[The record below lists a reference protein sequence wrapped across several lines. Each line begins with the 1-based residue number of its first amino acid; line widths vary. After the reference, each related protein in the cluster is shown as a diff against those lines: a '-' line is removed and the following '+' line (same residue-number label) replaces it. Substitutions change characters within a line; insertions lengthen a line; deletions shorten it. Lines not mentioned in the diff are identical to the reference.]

1 MNRATSFS
9 GSRYCRALLLLIL
22 FSARGFAQTRGTV
35 SGYVRDSSGAILP
48 GANIT
53 LIHQETGAK
62 RDGTTNA
69 DGFYQILGLTSGSYA
84 LEADASGFKRYSAKG
99 ISLTVDQN
107 ARADIQ
113 MEVGAV
119 TESVEVKAGAALVDT
134 RSATVSGLIDD
145 RRMVDLP
152 LYTRNVISF
161 ASLLPGVTFVSAPAN
176 SQVTDSRNGPTVSVN
191 GGRTNQSYVTL
202 NGTYFVNPSRN
213 TGLNVPPPD
222 AVQEFRIKT
231 VNYSAEEG
239 RNSGAIISV
248 ITRSGS
254 NDLHGSAWEF
264 HRNSALNARSFFDA
278 KKPVGHQNQFGAAA
292 GGPAKKD
299 KIFWFGSYEGLFDR
313 RAASTVDAFPPTTAE
328 RAGDFSSQ
336 LTPIKNPFANNI
348 PFPNNRIP
356 VSLFDPA
363 AVALLSFLPTPP
375 SSGRLT
381 AIGPAPTNSHLFMV
395 RNDWTVSDKQTLF
408 VHYYLN
414 QTRQYAQ
421 DLAFG
426 TNIPGWMAAELPVRN
441 QNAGFNHTYVFSPNL
456 LNQATVGFTR
466 SYSARVPSTNRLNSA
481 LGINLPD
488 YADGGGTQF
497 SVSGRFTLADSGPGT
512 RSSNNYDFNDT
523 LTWNK
528 GRHTLKFGFQA
539 LRLSYYQQF
548 LFPPT
553 FSFNGTRSGNTMADF
568 LLGAYRSATINF
580 GVTTNDATMNFLA
593 GFVQDEFKVTPRLT
607 LTYGLRYELPT
618 PWVDGNDR
626 LTGVDPRLSA
636 QSKVVPNAPPGLLF
650 VGDTPRGVYHADK
663 NNFAP
668 RFGFAWDVFGN
679 GKAAIRGAYG
689 IFYDTINADSTAQ
702 QNPPFSGTTTLF
714 NGQLSNPVAGGPVPP
729 VVPDAK
735 NFQFVYPLSG
745 LYTPLNLRTPYVQDW
760 NLTLEHQVGKDIS
773 IQASYVG
780 KQAQR
785 LVAYRP
791 FNAAIFQP
799 GVDASGNPLSTL
811 GNATQRAPFLPGIW
825 APTAAVLSDSFKQS
839 YESAQFSVNKRFSNN
854 FTVLGSYTLGK
865 SIDNSGTNN
874 LGPTIPN
881 PFDLNADRGRSD
893 YDSRHTVAISW
904 LYTLMPSRKDMVGRI
919 FGGWT
924 FSAIH
929 AIHSGFPLTFFTGDD
944 VALDGTGEGAQ
955 HPNLVGDPARDQASR
970 NDMVAAFFNTAAFA
984 RPNTGSYGSAG
995 RGILSGPG
1003 FSNTDFAAAK
1013 DFRVRENGRFQVRS
1027 EFFNIFNG
1035 VNFTTVRT
1043 TMTDPRFGQ
1052 VSGAGPGRNI
1062 QFGMKYL
1069 W

>member
-1 MNRATSFS
+1 MKRILGDFRIFT
-9 GSRYCRALLLLIL
+9 ALLLVIL
-22 FSARGFAQTRGTV
+22 FSASGGAQTRGTI
-35 SGYVRDSSGAILP
+35 SGYVRDTSGAVLP
-48 GANIT
+48 GASVT

-62 RDGTTNA
+62 RDVTANP
-69 DGFYQILGLTSGSYA
+69 DGFYQILGLTSGSYT
-84 LEADASGFKRYSAKG
+84 LEAEAKGFKRYSSPG
-99 ISLTVDQN
+99 IELTVDQN
-107 ARADIQ
+107 VRADIQ
-113 MEVGAV
+113 MNLGAV
-119 TESVEVKAGAALVDT
+119 AESVEVKAAAALVDT
-134 RSATVSGLIDD
+134 RSATVSGLVDD

-161 ASLLPGVTFVSAPAN
+161 ATLLPGVTFVSAPAN

-191 GGRTNQSYVTL
+191 GGRTNQTYETL

-213 TGLNVPPPD
+213 TGLNAPPPD

-248 ITRSGS
+248 VTRSGS
-254 NDLHGSAWEF
+254 NQLHGTAWEF
-264 HRNSALNARSFFDA
+264 HRNSALNARSFFDSQ
-278 KKPVGHQNQFGAAA
+278 KPVGHQNQFGAAA

-299 KIFWFGSYEGLFDR
+299 KIFWFGAYEGLFDR
-313 RAASTVDAFPPTTAE
+313 RAASTVDAFPPTAAE
-328 RAGDFSSQ
+328 RAGDFSSVSTA
-336 LTPIKNPFANNI
+336 LKNPFANNA
-348 PFPNNRIP
+348 PFPNNQIP
-356 VSLFDPA
+356 VSSFDPA
-363 AVALLSFLPTPP
+363 AVKLLSFLPLPP
-375 SSGRLT
+375 ANGRLT
-381 AIGPAPTNSHLFMV
+381 AVGPAPVDAHLFLG
-395 RNDWTVSDKQTLF
+395 RTDWTISEKQTFF
-408 VHYYLN
+408 VHYYFN
-414 QTRQYAQ
+414 QTKTDGQ
-421 DLAFG
+421 DLQFG
-426 TNIPGWMAAELPVRN
+426 TNIPGWMGAQLPVRN
-441 QNAGFNHTYVFSPNL
+441 QNVGFNHTYVFSPSL

-466 SYSARVPSTNRLNSA
+466 SYSARAPSVNRPNSA
-481 LGINLPD
+481 LDINLPD
-488 YADGGGTQF
+488 YAQGGGTQF
-497 SVSGRFTLADSGPGT
+497 SVSGRFTLGDSGPGT
-512 RSSNNYDFNDT
+512 RASNDYDFNDS

-528 GRHTLKFGFQA
+528 GRHTMKFGFQV
-539 LRLSYYQQF
+539 LRLSYDQQF

-568 LLGAYRSATINF
+568 LLGAYRSVSINF
-580 GVTTNDATMNFLA
+580 GVTTNDDTMNFVA
-593 GFVQDEFKVTPRLT
+593 GFAQDEFKVTSRLT

-618 PWVDGNDR
+618 PWVDANNR
-626 LTGVDPRLSA
+626 LTGVDPRLGA

-650 VGDTPRGVYHADK
+650 VGDVPSGIYHADK
-663 NNFAP
+663 KNFAP
-668 RFGFAWDVFGN
+668 RFGFAWDMFGN
-679 GKAAIRGAYG
+679 GKSAVRGAYG

-714 NGQLSNPVAGGPVPP
+714 NGLLSNPVGGGTPPP

-745 LYTPLNLRTPYVQDW
+745 LYTPLALRTPYVQDW
-760 NLTLEHQVGKDIS
+760 NFTFEQQLGKDIS

-780 KQAQR
+780 KNAQR

-791 FNAAIFQP
+791 FDAAIFQP
-799 GVDASGNPLSTL
+799 GVDANGNPLSTL
-811 GNATQRAPFLPGIW
+811 GNATQRVPFLPGIW
-825 APTAAVLSDSFKQS
+825 APTAAVLSDSFKQF
-839 YESAQFSVNKRFSNN
+839 YESAQFSINKRFSNN

-881 PFDLNADRGRSD
+881 PYNLNADRGRSD

-904 LYTLMPSRKDMVGRI
+904 LYTFMPSRQGLVGRI

-955 HPNLVGDPARDQASR
+955 HPDLVGNPALGHASR
-970 NDMVAAFFNTAAFA
+970 NDMVAAFFNRAAFA
-984 RPNTGSYGSAG
+984 LPQTGSYGSAG

-1013 DFRVRENGRFQVRS
+1013 DFRVRENGRFQFRG
-1027 EFFNIFNG
+1027 EFFNIFNE

-1043 TMTDPRFGQ
+1043 TMTDPHFGQ
-1052 VSGAGPGRNI
+1052 ISGAGPGRNI
-1062 QFGMKYL
+1062 QFGVKYL